1 MNSIATGYLT
11 VEMEMIHIGSF
22 LGSLTPECYK
32 SHMFLRGQM
41 MEKKQDSEAFEEV
54 QDVVMVRNWLP
65 RGKGVLYAE
74 GSQVLMP
81 VERQLE

>member
-1 MNSIATGYLT
+1 
-11 VEMEMIHIGSF
+11 
-22 LGSLTPECYK
+22 
-32 SHMFLRGQM
+32 MFLRGQM

>member
-1 MNSIATGYLT
+1 
-11 VEMEMIHIGSF
+11 
-22 LGSLTPECYK
+22 
-32 SHMFLRGQM
+32 MFLRGQM

-81 VERQLE
+81 VERQLEQFLKKPVVSQLQHLIF